1 MHKIYLVVLTI
12 IGSTLIFNAQD
23 FEVSPAYMNFELDP
37 GDSQTKILT
46 IKNHSNF
53 QTPFTVTF
61 SDFVVDGS
69 GNKEIMKRNTSKNSC
84 SEWITP
90 EKTFF
95 DINPGEQVELKITM
109 QAPEDDYNT
118 RWAVMYIQ
126 TAQVQSAFSVESGI
140 GAGVHIG
147 GRIAVMVYRNALT
160 GKKTDMSIKYLKEKS
175 EADTLGRVF
184 TAIVENNGNTIE
196 KCKVTFIASDLNS
209 GEEIEFEPFTIDS
222 YPGFSRE
229 VKFILPK
236 TMPPGEY
243 SLAVLL
249 DPGVNS
255 IIKGARLNE
264 TLVIT
269 EKAGNE

>member
-1 MHKIYLVVLTI
+1 MHKYLVSL
-12 IGSTLIFNAQD
+12 LIVILLGYRLQSQD
-23 FEVSPAYMNFELDP
+23 FEVSPAYIQFDIDP

-53 QTPFTVTF
+53 QTPFTISF
-61 SDFVVDGS
+61 ADFVLDGQ
-69 GNKEIMKRNTSKNSC
+69 GNKEIMKRNTSKNTC

-95 DINPGEQVELKITM
+95 DINPGEQVEIKITM

-126 TAQVQSAFSVESGI
+126 TAQVQSTFSVESGI
-140 GAGVHIG
+140 GAGIHLG
-147 GRIAVMVYRNALT
+147 GRIAVMIYRNALS
-160 GKKTDMSIKYLKEKS
+160 GKKTDMSIKYLKEKQ
-175 EADTLGRVF
+175 EADTAGRVF

-196 KCKVTFIASDLNS
+196 RCKVTFIASDLNS
-209 GEEIEFEPFTIDS
+209 GEEFEFEPFMIES
-222 YPGFSRE
+222 YPGFTRE
-229 VKFILPK
+229 VKFTLPK

-249 DPGVNS
+249 DPGINS
-255 IIKGARLNE
+255 VIKGTRLSE
-264 TLVIT
+264 TLIIT
-269 EKAGNE
+269 GN